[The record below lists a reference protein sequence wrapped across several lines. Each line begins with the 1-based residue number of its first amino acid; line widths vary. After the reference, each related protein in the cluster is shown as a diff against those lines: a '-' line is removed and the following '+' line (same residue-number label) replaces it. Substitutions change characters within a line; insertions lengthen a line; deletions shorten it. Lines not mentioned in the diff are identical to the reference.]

1 MGAVVA
7 KTPMKTMLSL
17 ATFIMGGLL
26 FVRPAEARELEY
38 QAPPG
43 CPDGGEVRARIEK
56 TAPEGNPAHISVVQ
70 DDLLFRGDL
79 VIGAGEGRLKRTV
92 TAKTCNAV
100 VDALTLV
107 VSLYRDPAE
116 SPTETL
122 ASTDEPPAPPYPAEQ
137 DRSEPRRAEARP
149 ASSAIA
155 LGLGATN
162 TSWSG
167 SPLLGLAVFGELGL
181 TRGWWEPSVRLTLG
195 RSFDREVDGGVA
207 VGLTTASIEACP
219 LGFRELVYARIS
231 ICARSDVGT
240 ITAAVADVEPDTRRW
255 LSAGGVVRARLEL
268 GPTTQTRPF
277 VDVGG
282 GLLAPLV
289 RHRYQS
295 SGGVTE
301 VPVLQ
306 STMAVAFGMVFP

>member
-17 ATFIMGGLL
+17 ATFLVGGLL
-26 FVRPAEARELEY
+26 FVRPADARELEY

-43 CPDGGEVRARIEK
+43 CPDAVEVKARIEK
-56 TAPEGNPAHISVVQ
+56 TAPEGSAAHISVVQ

-79 VIGAGEGRLKRTV
+79 VIGAGDGRLKRTV

-122 ASTDEPPAPPYPAEQ
+122 ASADEPPAPPYPAER
-137 DRSEPRRAEARP
+137 DRNEPRRTEARP
-149 ASSAIA
+149 GTSAIA
-155 LGLGATN
+155 LGLGGN
-162 TSWSG
+162 STSWTG
-167 SPLLGLAVFGELGL
+167 SPLLGIAVFGELGL
-181 TRGWWEPSVRLTLG
+181 TRGWWEPSARLTLG

-219 LGFRELVYARIS
+219 LGVRELVYARFS
-231 ICARSDVGT
+231 LCARSDVGT

-255 LSAGGVVRARLEL
+255 LSAGGVVRARVEL

-277 VDVGG
+277 IDVGG

-289 RHRYQS
+289 RHRYRS
-295 SGGVTE
+295 SAGNAE
-301 VPVLQ
+301 VPALQ
-306 STMAVAFGMVFP
+306 STMSVAFGVVFP